1 MPTPPTG
8 RCQEVVQATWYLTF
22 SVGRWPTFAELD
34 RWVDRHN
41 DIEIVEAIREMPPGI
56 LYGVNPDRYMTPSDD
71 QEIGLTAA
79 GIAACPDTEEI
90 LSVYVE
96 FVRLATE
103 VEKYWQ
109 PPLDAPNARP
119 DLTDVDFASNSRLLP
134 AAGRDDVLQLVLLII
149 KTEGAGWA
157 GLSRTN
163 DGHWAVSFTR
173 DIRRFRGIANIDDYW
188 SKRYKPWEP
197 QPQMPARP
205 VAPDEPE
212 TISPQDSTAD
222 ASGFAPIFVSHAH
235 ADRPLADLL
244 RDTLVL
250 AGVPERRIFYS
261 SSRATGIPSGE
272 DVRTYLQRSLRE
284 AGLVIELISETFLT
298 RPYCLMELGGAWT
311 LGTPTYP
318 MVVPP
323 LTREIAAQQIGSV
336 QMGILGT
343 ESDIDDLFDELHD
356 RLAKDVNISAETKAW
371 NRAIRRFKQAL
382 PEKLAEV
389 AKASSEVPS
398 SEPTHGLGRDSGT

>member
-163 DGHWAVSFTR
+163 DGPSEALPTSTTTGQNDISHGSLSRRCLLGQSLQTNRKPSLPRTAPQTPPVSPQYSSAMPTL
-173 DIRRFRGIANIDDYW
+173 IARLLTFYGTHSCWQAYRNDE
-188 SKRYKPWEP
+188 SSTPP
-197 QPQMPARP
+197 AAQPGYPLARTYVLTSSGACARP
-205 VAPDEPE
+205 D
-212 TISPQDSTAD
+212 
-222 ASGFAPIFVSHAH
+222 
-235 ADRPLADLL
+235 
-244 RDTLVL
+244 
-250 AGVPERRIFYS
+250 
-261 SSRATGIPSGE
+261 
-272 DVRTYLQRSLRE
+272 
-284 AGLVIELISETFLT
+284 
-298 RPYCLMELGGAWT
+298 
-311 LGTPTYP
+311 
-318 MVVPP
+318 
-323 LTREIAAQQIGSV
+323 
-336 QMGILGT
+336 
-343 ESDIDDLFDELHD
+343 
-356 RLAKDVNISAETKAW
+356 
-371 NRAIRRFKQAL
+371 
-382 PEKLAEV
+382 
-389 AKASSEVPS
+389 
-398 SEPTHGLGRDSGT
+398 